1 MSRVGRSPI
10 AVPSNVTVTL
20 SGATVS
26 VKGPQGTL
34 ERQLPEG
41 ITVAQEGDQWHVH
54 GEDAHLAFLPG
65 KRDHVHVLGIDLA
78 GGSGDFEFQ
87 AGCHGVVVV

>member
-20 SGATVS
+20 SGPTVS

-34 ERQLPEG
+34 ERQLP
-41 ITVAQEGDQWHVH
+41 
-54 GEDAHLAFLPG
+54 
-65 KRDHVHVLGIDLA
+65 
-78 GGSGDFEFQ
+78 
-87 AGCHGVVVV
+87 